1 MPRENRNRYERVA
14 AQVKRVRELYSQIG
28 EPLPADVII
37 DLHRCLGPALE
48 AVDEQRRS
56 EKERTKKRARA

>member
-1 MPRENRNRYERVA
+1 MPRENQNRYERVA

-37 DLHRCLGPALE
+37 DLHRCLAPALE
-48 AVDEQRRS
+48 AVDKQGRG
-56 EKERTKKRARA
+56 EKKQTGKRVRA